1 VASFSRTRRG
11 KKSLSWEALREGAAG
26 AGGAGGAGEEGAG
39 EGETSASLA
48 ATSFVVD
55 SSLVSAAA
63 AALFASFLAALAAFL
78 ASRFSR
84 NVSLASPPCCW
95 GVDWL
100 APMAAFL
107 EKGAKKK
114 KVRKR

>member
-55 SSLVSAAA
+55 SSLVAAA

-84 NVSLASPPCCW
+84 NVILASPPCCR

-114 KVRKR
+114 KVRKRL